1 MARLSAKDLRA
12 ALDFVA
18 EAHSFASADAFRHG
32 ILPGL
37 QRLIPSDLVGYNEV
51 DPGSEALV
59 LTYPQPVPDPIN
71 AELARLA
78 HEHPLISVQMNGDHS
93 TYKISDFLSARQF
106 RALEL
111 YEVLY
116 SQIGAEDQIA
126 FGLSGSV
133 VIGIAMNRDRR
144 SFSERDREI
153 LDLLRPHLAQAHGG
167 VLERARI
174 GNLITTLEH
183 GLEQSGTAVL
193 ALNRGGRIAAASGDA
208 IELLRRYFPGEHGA
222 SLPPEIIEWL
232 GGGRPDGPVMGKRE
246 PLTVEAERG
255 RLTVREAHHGAFDAP
270 VLVLEEARPVTP
282 TSLQPLGLTRRQA
295 EVLCLAAAEKSTD
308 EIADAIFI
316 SPSTV
321 RKHFE
326 HIYERLGVHSRAAA
340 ISVALESANQ
350 KPTIRTQK
358 IEPDQNA

>member
-37 QRLIPSDLVGYNEV
+37 QRLVPSDLVGYNEV

-59 LTYPQPVPDPIN
+59 LTHPQPVPDPIN

-78 HEHPLISVQMNGDHS
+78 HEHPLISVQMNGDNN
-93 TYKISDFLSARQF
+93 TYKISDFLGVRQF

-126 FGLSGSV
+126 FGLSGPV
-133 VIGIAMNRDRR
+133 VIGIAMNRNRR

-167 VLERARI
+167 ILERARM
-174 GNLITTLEH
+174 GSLIATLEH
-183 GLEQSGTAVL
+183 GLEQSGAAVV
-193 ALNRGGRIAAASGDA
+193 ALDRGGGIAAASGAA
-208 IELLRRYFPGEHGA
+208 IELLREYFPGEHRG
-222 SLPPEIIEWL
+222 SLPPEITEWL
-232 GGGRPDGPVMGKRE
+232 GGGRLGVLVLTQRD
-246 PLTVEAERG
+246 PLVVEAERG
-255 RLTVREAHHGAFDAP
+255 RLTVREAPHGAIDAP
-270 VLVLEEARPVTP
+270 VLVLEESRPVTP
-282 TSLQPLGLTRRQA
+282 VSLQPLGLTRRQA
-295 EVLCLAAAEKSTD
+295 EVLCLLAAEKTTD
-308 EIADAIFI
+308 EIADALFI
-316 SPSTV
+316 SSSTV

-340 ISVALESANQ
+340 ISAALETVGRKQGA
-350 KPTIRTQK
+350 I
-358 IEPDQNA
+358 D

>member
-18 EAHSFASADAFRHG
+18 EAHSFESADAFRHG

-37 QRLIPSDLVGYNEV
+37 QRLVPSDLVGYNEV

-59 LTYPQPVPDPIN
+59 LTYPEPVPEPIN

-78 HEHPLISVQMNGDHS
+78 HEHPLISVQMNGDNR
-93 TYKISDFLSARQF
+93 TYKISDFLGARQF

-126 FGLSGSV
+126 FGLSGPV
-133 VIGIAMNRDRR
+133 VIGIAMNRNRR
-144 SFSERDREI
+144 SFGERDRAI

-167 VLERARI
+167 ILERARMST
-174 GNLITTLEH
+174 LIAALEH
-183 GLEQSGTAVL
+183 GLEQSGSAIV
-193 ALNRGGRIAAASGDA
+193 ALDRSGQIAAASGA
-208 IELLRRYFPGEHGA
+208 ALELLDEYFPGVRRS
-222 SLPPEIIEWL
+222 SLPPEIAEWL
-232 GGGRPDGPVMGKRE
+232 ECEPREGPVVTARE
-246 PLTVEAERG
+246 PLAVEAASG
-255 RLTVREAHHGAFDAP
+255 RLIVREAPRGAFDAP
-270 VLVLEEARPVTP
+270 VLTLEEVRPVSP
-282 TSLQPLGLTRRQA
+282 ASLRPLGLTLRQA
-295 EVLCLAAAEKSTD
+295 EVLSLAAAGQSTD

-340 ISVALESANQ
+340 VSVALEMAGNLS
-350 KPTIRTQK
+350 R
-358 IEPDQNA
+358 EE